1 MHNNMKRGMWWLL
14 LACASLS
21 AAGAAVA
28 QSGTA
33 YPARPIRLIVPF
45 VPGGS
50 VDFVARIIQPR
61 FSELLGQQVVIDN
74 RPGASGNI
82 AVELTANS
90 PPDGH
95 TVLLGNVGASAINP
109 SVFPKFPVHAGR
121 DLQAVTL
128 LVDVPGALGVH
139 AAVPVATLK
148 EFIEYAK
155 ARPGQLNYGSSAASS
170 AQSLAMEYF
179 MAKAGIKLVSIP
191 YKGGAGAATLAVLA
205 GEVSANM
212 LTTASFVPHLKGGKV
227 KVLAVISPKRVS
239 QLPEVPTMIE
249 HGYPE
254 LRLGSW
260 IGIFVARQTPPAIVK
275 RIYDTTLKVAAD
287 PLVVERLN
295 GGGAVVVTSNSPA
308 EFADFMRVQTEFWA
322 KIVKQT
328 GSAAE

>member
-1 MHNNMKRGMWWLL
+1 MQRDMKQRIGLLL
-14 LACASLS
+14 LALALLP
-21 AAGAAVA
+21 AGAGAAPPA
-28 QSGTA
+28 A
-33 YPARPIRLIVPF
+33 DYPTRPIRMIVPF

-50 VDFVARIIQPR
+50 VDFVARIIQPK
-61 FSELLGQQVVIDN
+61 FSELLGQQAVIDN

-95 TVLLGNVGASAINP
+95 TILLGNVGASAINP

-179 MAKAGIKLVSIP
+179 MGKAGIKLVSIP

-205 GEVSANM
+205 GEVTVTM
-212 LTTASFVPHLKGGKV
+212 LTTASFVPHLKGGKI
-227 KVLAVISPKRVS
+227 KVLAVISPKRVA
-239 QLPEVPTMIE
+239 QLPDVPTMIE

-260 IGIFVARQTPPAIVK
+260 IGVFVAKQTPPAIVK
-275 RIYDTTLKVAAD
+275 RIYDTTIKVAND
-287 PLVVERLN
+287 PLVTERLN
-295 GGGAVVVTSNSPA
+295 GGGALVVTSNSPE
-308 EFADFMRVQTEFWA
+308 EFAQFMREQTGFWGR
-322 KIVKQT
+322 IVKQT
-328 GSAAE
+328 GTAME

>member
-1 MHNNMKRGMWWLL
+1 MNKTMLVT
-14 LACASLS
+14 
-21 AAGAAVA
+21 AAGLLVAILGGAAAA
-28 QSGTA
+28 QS
-33 YPARPIRLIVPF
+33 YPSRPIRMIVPF

-50 VDFVARIIQPR
+50 VDFVARIIQPK

-74 RPGASGNI
+74 RAGASGNI

-95 TVLLGNVGASAINP
+95 TILLGNVGASAINP

-128 LVDVPGALGVH
+128 IVDVPGALGVH

-179 MAKAGIKLVSIP
+179 MGKAGIRLVSIP

-205 GEVSANM
+205 GEVTATM

-239 QLPEVPTMIE
+239 QLPDVPTMIE
-249 HGYPE
+249 HGFPD

-260 IGIFVARQTPPAIVK
+260 IGVFVAKQTPPAIVK
-275 RIYDTTLKVAAD
+275 RIYDTTIKVAND
-287 PLVVERLN
+287 PLVTERLN
-295 GGGAVVVTSNSPA
+295 GGGALVVTNNSPE
-308 EFADFMRVQTEFWA
+308 EFAQFMRAQTEFWA
-322 KIVKQT
+322 KLVKQAGVAT
-328 GSAAE
+328 E

>member
-1 MHNNMKRGMWWLL
+1 MLIAMQVLT
-14 LACASLS
+14 AC
-21 AAGAAVA
+21 GAVA
-28 QSGTA
+28 AQGDA
-33 YPARPIRLIVPF
+33 GYPSRPIRLIVPF

-50 VDFVARIIQPR
+50 VDFVARIIQPK

-74 RPGASGNI
+74 RAGASGNI
-82 AVELTANS
+82 AVELTAGA

-95 TVLLGNVGASAINP
+95 TILLANVGASAINP

-121 DLQAVTL
+121 DLQAVSL
-128 LVDVPGALGVH
+128 IVDVPGALGVH
-139 AAVPVATLK
+139 AAVPAANLR

-179 MAKAGIKLVSIP
+179 MSKAGIKLVSIP

-205 GEVSANM
+205 GEVTATM

-227 KVLAVISPKRVS
+227 RVLAVISPKRVP
-239 QLPEVPTMIE
+239 QLPDVPTMIE
-249 HGYPE
+249 QGYPE

-260 IGIFVARQTPPAIVK
+260 IGLFVPKQTPPAIVK
-275 RIYDTTLKVAAD
+275 RIFDTTIKVASD
-287 PLVVERLN
+287 PTTVERLT
-295 GGGAVVVTSNSPA
+295 GGGAVIVTSKSPE
-308 EFADFMRVQTEFWA
+308 EFAQFMRVQTEFWA

-328 GSAAE
+328 GAAVE

>member
-1 MHNNMKRGMWWLL
+1 MSRLCP
-14 LACASLS
+14 LAILALCALPSVAM
-21 AAGAAVA
+21 AAAAT
-28 QSGTA
+28 TA
-33 YPARPIRLIVPF
+33 YPSRPVRMIVPF

-50 VDFVARIIQPR
+50 VDFVARILQPR
-61 FSELLGQQVVIDN
+61 FSEALGQQVVIDN
-74 RPGASGNI
+74 RAGASGNI

-90 PPDGH
+90 PADGH
-95 TVLLGNVGASAINP
+95 TILLGNVGAAAINP
-109 SVFPKFPVHAGR
+109 SVFPKFPVQAGR

-128 LVDVPGALGVH
+128 IVDVPGALGVH
-139 AAVPVATLK
+139 ATVPVATLK

-155 ARPGQLNYGSSAASS
+155 ARPGQLNYGSSAAGS

-179 MAKAGIKLVSIP
+179 MGKAGIKLVSIP

-205 GEVSANM
+205 GEVSATM

-260 IGIFVARQTPPAIVK
+260 IGIFVAKQTPPAIVK
-275 RIYDTTLKVAAD
+275 RIYDATLKVAND
-287 PLVVERLN
+287 PLVTERLN
-295 GGGAVVVTSNSPA
+295 GGGALVVTNNSPE
-308 EFADFMRVQTEFWA
+308 EFAQFMRTQTEFWA
-322 KIVKQT
+322 KLVKQA
-328 GSAAE
+328 GVAVE

>member
-1 MHNNMKRGMWWLL
+1 MNKYT
-14 LACASLS
+14 LAT
-21 AAGAAVA
+21 AAGLLVALLGGAVMA
-28 QSGTA
+28 QP
-33 YPARPIRLIVPF
+33 YPSRPVRMIVPF

-50 VDFVARIIQPR
+50 VDFVARIIQPK

-95 TVLLGNVGASAINP
+95 TILLGNVGASAINP

-179 MAKAGIKLVSIP
+179 MGKAGIKLVSIP

-205 GEVSANM
+205 GEVSATM

-249 HGYPE
+249 QGYPE

-275 RIYDTTLKVAAD
+275 RIYDTTLKVATD

-295 GGGAVVVTSNSPA
+295 GGGALVVTSSSPA
-308 EFADFMRVQTEFWA
+308 EFAEFMRVQTGFWE
-322 KIVKQT
+322 KLVKQAGLAT
-328 GSAAE
+328 E

>member
-1 MHNNMKRGMWWLL
+1 MSRLCP
-14 LACASLS
+14 LAIFALCVLPSVAM
-21 AAGAAVA
+21 AAAAT
-28 QSGTA
+28 TA
-33 YPARPIRLIVPF
+33 YPSRPVRMIVPF

-50 VDFVARIIQPR
+50 VDFVARILQPR
-61 FSELLGQQVVIDN
+61 FSEALGQQVVIDN
-74 RPGASGNI
+74 RAGASGNI
-82 AVELTANS
+82 AVELTANA
-90 PPDGH
+90 PADGH
-95 TVLLGNVGASAINP
+95 TILLGNVGAAAINP

-128 LVDVPGALGVH
+128 IVDVPGALGVH
-139 AAVPVATLK
+139 ATVPAATLK

-155 ARPGQLNYGSSAASS
+155 ARPGQLNYGSSAAGS

-179 MAKAGIKLVSIP
+179 MGKAGIKLVSIP

-205 GEVSANM
+205 GEVTATM

-260 IGIFVARQTPPAIVK
+260 IGVFVAKQTPAPIVK
-275 RIYDTTLKVAAD
+275 RLYETTVKIVND
-287 PLVVERLN
+287 PWAVERLG
-295 GGGAVVVTSNSPA
+295 GGGALVVTNNSPE
-308 EFADFMRVQTEFWA
+308 EFAQFMRVQSEFWA
-322 KIVKQT
+322 KLVKQA
-328 GSAAE
+328 GVASE

>member
-1 MHNNMKRGMWWLL
+1 MQRNMKRRTGLLL
-14 LACASLS
+14 LALGAL
-21 AAGAAVA
+21 AGGAGAATQPA
-28 QSGTA
+28 D
-33 YPARPIRLIVPF
+33 YPSRPIRMIVPF

-50 VDFVARIIQPR
+50 VDFVARIIQPK

-74 RPGASGNI
+74 RAGASGNI
-82 AVELTANS
+82 AVELTASS

-95 TVLLGNVGASAINP
+95 TILLGNVGASAINP

-179 MAKAGIKLVSIP
+179 MGKAGIKLVSIP

-205 GEVSANM
+205 GEVTATM
-212 LTTASFVPHLKGGKV
+212 LTTSFVPHLKGGKI
-227 KVLAVISPKRVS
+227 KVLAVISPRRVA
-239 QLPEVPTMIE
+239 QLPDVPTMIE

-260 IGIFVARQTPPAIVK
+260 IGVFVAKQTPPAIVK
-275 RIYDTTLKVAAD
+275 RIYDTTFKVAND
-287 PLVVERLN
+287 PLVTDRLN
-295 GGGAVVVTSNSPA
+295 GGGALVVTNNSPE
-308 EFADFMRVQTEFWA
+308 EFAQFMRVQTEFWA
-322 KIVKQT
+322 KLVKQA
-328 GSAAE
+328 GVAAE

>member
-1 MHNNMKRGMWWLL
+1 MQRNMKRRTGLLL
-14 LACASLS
+14 LALGAL
-21 AAGAAVA
+21 AGGAGAATQPA
-28 QSGTA
+28 D
-33 YPARPIRLIVPF
+33 YPSRPIRMIVPF

-50 VDFVARIIQPR
+50 VDFVARIIQPK
-61 FSELLGQQVVIDN
+61 FGELLGQQLVIDN
-74 RPGASGNI
+74 RAGASGNI
-82 AVELTANS
+82 GVEITANA

-95 TVLLGNVGASAINP
+95 TILLSNVGTMAVNP

-179 MAKAGIKLVSIP
+179 MGKAGIKLVSIP

-205 GEVSANM
+205 GEVTATM
-212 LTTASFVPHLKGGKV
+212 LTTASFVPHLKGGKI
-227 KVLAVISPKRVS
+227 KVLAVISPRRVA
-239 QLPEVPTMIE
+239 QLPDVPTMIE

-260 IGIFVARQTPPAIVK
+260 IGVFVAKQTPPAIVK
-275 RIYDTTLKVAAD
+275 RIYDTTFKVAND
-287 PLVVERLN
+287 PLVTDRLN
-295 GGGAVVVTSNSPA
+295 GGGALVVTNNSPE
-308 EFADFMRVQTEFWA
+308 EFAQFMRVQTEFWA
-322 KIVKQT
+322 KLVKQA
-328 GSAAE
+328 GVAAE

>member
-1 MHNNMKRGMWWLL
+1 MNKYTLAVVAGLL
-14 LACASLS
+14 VACMG
-21 AAGAAVA
+21 GAVEA
-28 QSGTA
+28 QP
-33 YPARPIRLIVPF
+33 YPSRPIRMIVPF

-50 VDFVARIIQPR
+50 VDFVARIIQPK

-74 RPGASGNI
+74 RAGASGNI

-95 TVLLGNVGASAINP
+95 TILLGNVGASAINP

-121 DLQAVTL
+121 DLQAVSL
-128 LVDVPGALGVH
+128 IVDVPGALGVH

-179 MAKAGIKLVSIP
+179 MGKAGIKLVSIP

-205 GEVSANM
+205 GEVSATM
-212 LTTASFVPHLKGGKV
+212 LTTASFVPHLKGG

-260 IGIFVARQTPPAIVK
+260 IGIFVAKQTPPAIVK
-275 RIYDTTLKVAAD
+275 RIYDATLKVAND
-287 PLVVERLN
+287 PLVTERLN
-295 GGGAVVVTSNSPA
+295 GGGALVVTNNSPE
-308 EFADFMRVQTEFWA
+308 EFAQFMRTQTEFWA
-322 KIVKQT
+322 KLVKQA
-328 GSAAE
+328 GVAAE